1 MKSHLLITKYQQYLK
16 SLNLKPSTIQN
27 YIWHLG
33 QFFNWLSQKKITNQ
47 NLKSYH
53 DYLIKNYTKI
63 STINLRLIIL
73 NNYLNFI
80 NHHFQFDL
88 LSSQLS
94 TAKILTDQQLQRFL
108 AAPLKDKKMIG
119 LRNKALLEL
128 LYATG
133 LKVGQIIK
141 LEKKH
146 LDNIKNEIILDNH
159 THLNI
164 KSMTWFYLNKYLEA
178 RKDNSQWIFINLDRA
193 NKSEDKQLSIRSVE
207 RILEKYGR
215 QLTPPLQVNPQILR
229 NTLAY
234 QLKSHGL
241 ETIDL
246 KQALHF
252 KTTSGAENYYKR
264 I

>member
-1 MKSHLLITKYQQYLK
+1 
-16 SLNLKPSTIQN
+16 
-27 YIWHLG
+27 
-33 QFFNWLSQKKITNQ
+33 
-47 NLKSYH
+47 
-53 DYLIKNYTKI
+53 
-63 STINLRLIIL
+63 
-73 NNYLNFI
+73 
-80 NHHFQFDL
+80 
-88 LSSQLS
+88 
-94 TAKILTDQQLQRFL
+94 
-108 AAPLKDKKMIG
+108 
-119 LRNKALLEL
+119 
-128 LYATG
+128 
-133 LKVGQIIK
+133 
-141 LEKKH
+141 
-146 LDNIKNEIILDNH
+146 
-159 THLNI
+159 
-164 KSMTWFYLNKYLEA
+164 MTWFYLNKYLEA